1 MRTTPVRRLT
11 CLALGTVLLSSG
23 CGADDGG
30 SGGSATAQNGESI
43 QVFAAASLNETF
55 TELGE
60 LFEEDHGVSAEFNFA
75 GSSDL
80 VAQLEQ
86 GAPGDVFASADE
98 ANMDSAVEAGLVAG
112 EPSLFASNTL
122 TIVTPPGNPAEVED
136 LEDLADNDVVTVVCA
151 PQVPCGAA
159 TEQVTEAAG
168 VALSPASEESAVTD
182 VLGKVRAG
190 EADAGLVYVTD
201 ARGAGEDVETIDF
214 PEAHDVVNLYPG
226 AALESSG
233 NPEASEAFV
242 EFLQSTE
249 AQEILA
255 EAGFQDPD
263 L

>member
-1 MRTTPVRRLT
+1 ML
-11 CLALGTVLLSSG
+11 LASG
-23 CGADDGG
+23 CSGDDGG
-30 SGGSATAQNGESI
+30 SEGSAAAENGESI

-55 TELGE
+55 TEIGE
-60 LFEEDHGVSAEFNFA
+60 LFEQEHGVSAEFNFA

-98 ANMDSAVEAGLVAG
+98 ANMDSAVEAGLVSG

-122 TIVTPPGNPAEVED
+122 AIVTPPGNPAEVEG
-136 LEDLADNDVVTVVCA
+136 LEDLAGDDVVTVVCA

-182 VLGKVRAG
+182 VLGKVRVG

-201 ARGAGEDVETIDF
+201 AQGAGEDVETIDF
-214 PEAHDVVNLYPG
+214 PEAQDVVNLYPA
-226 AALESSG
+226 AALEDSG

>member
-1 MRTTPVRRLT
+1 
-11 CLALGTVLLSSG
+11 
-23 CGADDGG
+23 
-30 SGGSATAQNGESI
+30 
-43 QVFAAASLNETF
+43 
-55 TELGE
+55 
-60 LFEEDHGVSAEFNFA
+60 
-75 GSSDL
+75 
-80 VAQLEQ
+80 
-86 GAPGDVFASADE
+86 
-98 ANMDSAVEAGLVAG
+98 MDSAVEAGLVAG

-214 PEAHDVVNLYPG
+214 PEAHDVVNLYPARRWRAPG
-226 AALESSG
+226 TRRRLRPSWSSCRA
-233 NPEASEAFV
+233 PRRRRSWPRQASRTRISE
-242 EFLQSTE
+242 EPPTHRETL
-249 AQEILA
+249 
-255 EAGFQDPD
+255 
-263 L
+263 